1 MDNKEFYW
9 VRDKKTG
16 RVSRVSALPYMGQNS
31 NFELAEDPR
40 PIAKSALPKAGDEL
54 SEGLTD
60 GEDGS

>member
-1 MDNKEFYW
+1 MDRRDFYW
-9 VRDKKTG
+9 VRDKRTG

-31 NFELAEDPR
+31 RYELTDDPR
-40 PIAKSALPKAGDEL
+40 PIAKSALPKTGDEL